1 MGRSSVSMV
10 AIATRWTIAISCG
23 LITLAGCDSRP
34 APRSL
39 KDETSIFR
47 VKVDA
52 PESRFAPAGGGEGLA
67 AGGPESS
74 FGEPA
79 APGSTFRA
87 AEVPPDKLEA
97 TEALIS
103 GLKARQTADQS
114 IVVDLPA
121 DVLFDFDKAELRP
134 DAQEPL
140 SRATRLVESYPDA
153 PLAVNGH
160 TDGKGTDAYNDPL
173 SQRRARAVA
182 DWLKAKTGRAAEA
195 KGLGKRQPI
204 AANVHPDGSDDPD
217 GRQRNRRVE
226 ILIRPLPAAR

>member
-1 MGRSSVSMV
+1 MGRPSVSRV
-10 AIATRWTIAISCG
+10 AAATRWTIAISCG
-23 LITLAGCDSRP
+23 LISLAGCDSRP

-47 VKVDA
+47 IKTDA
-52 PESRFAPAGGGEGLA
+52 PESRFAPAGGGEGIA

-103 GLKARQTADQS
+103 ELKARQTADQS
-114 IVVDLPA
+114 IAVDLPA
-121 DVLFDFDKAELRP
+121 DVLFDFDKAVLRP

-140 SRATRLVESYPDA
+140 SRAARLVESYPDA
-153 PLAVNGH
+153 PLVVNGH
-160 TDGKGTDAYNDPL
+160 TDSKGSSSSWGPL
-173 SQRRARAVA
+173 PRM
-182 DWLKAKTGRAAEA
+182 
-195 KGLGKRQPI
+195 
-204 AANVHPDGSDDPD
+204 
-217 GRQRNRRVE
+217 RNR
-226 ILIRPLPAAR
+226 

>member
-1 MGRSSVSMV
+1 MGRASVSRV
-10 AIATRWTIAISCG
+10 AVAARWTIAISCG

-39 KDETSIFR
+39 KDEASIFR
-47 VKVDA
+47 IKADA

-87 AEVPPDKLEA
+87 AEVPPDKLES

-103 GLKARQTADQS
+103 ELKARQTADLS
-114 IVVDLPA
+114 IAVDLPT

-140 SRATRLVESYPDA
+140 SRAARLVESYPDA

-182 DWLKAKTGRAAEA
+182 DWLKANTGRAAEA